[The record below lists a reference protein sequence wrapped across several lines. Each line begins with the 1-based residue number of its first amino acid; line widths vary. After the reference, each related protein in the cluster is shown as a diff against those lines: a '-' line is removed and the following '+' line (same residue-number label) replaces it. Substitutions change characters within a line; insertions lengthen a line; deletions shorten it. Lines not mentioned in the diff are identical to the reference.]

1 MPQNGEGCDEAV
13 KRTLCPTDRP
23 DLKEIHMKKLH
34 SFAFYA
40 MVAPALTLGAGSVLA
55 QQSTG
60 QDVDRQQQNTQREM
74 GAGQS
79 DPQNAANRQRAGD
92 QTRMQNRDYIG
103 SIPANGMQASD
114 LIGANV
120 KTSGD
125 EEVGSVG
132 DLIIDQDGKV
142 VAVIVGVGGFLG
154 MGEKEVAIS
163 WDRVTRSGTGE
174 EQELRIDSTRQ
185 ELQSAPE
192 FEPQDQ
198 E

>member
-1 MPQNGEGCDEAV
+1 MPQMGEGCDEAV
-13 KRTLCPTDRP
+13 KRTFCPIDRP

-60 QDVDRQQQNTQREM
+60 QDVDRQQQNTQRDM

-79 DPQNAANRQRAGD
+79 DPQNAANRQNAGD

-103 SIPANGMQASD
+103 SAPANGMQASD
-114 LIGANV
+114 LIGAEV